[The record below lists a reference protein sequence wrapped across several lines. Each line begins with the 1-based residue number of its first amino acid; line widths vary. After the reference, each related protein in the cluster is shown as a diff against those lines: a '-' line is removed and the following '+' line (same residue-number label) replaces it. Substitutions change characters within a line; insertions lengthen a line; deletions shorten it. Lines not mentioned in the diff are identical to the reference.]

1 MNLLKDK
8 MEEVIERCVSIKRDI
23 VNEDERDMGVR
34 QLLNYGH
41 TYGHAIE
48 KASNYT
54 LSHGS
59 AVAIG
64 MCMASKAAYKL
75 GFSDEDITDRLV
87 ETLRLY
93 NLPTQCPYDVET
105 LINAAL
111 SDKKRQGE
119 KINLVLPKRIGECF
133 ADNRCEGLGKY
144 FEANM

>member
-1 MNLLKDK
+1 MDTLTDTP
-8 MEEVIERCVSIKRDI
+8 S
-23 VNEDERDMGVR
+23 
-34 QLLNYGH
+34 
-41 TYGHAIE
+41 

-111 SDKKRQGE
+111 SDKKDREKRLIWYCRKELVNAFCRQ
-119 KINLVLPKRIGECF
+119 
-133 ADNRCEGLGKY
+133 
-144 FEANM
+144 